1 MTARLLWLSALVLAS
16 ASGAACS
23 VDLEADIA
31 SATGRFERRLTAA
44 DGTVDLDVT
53 TGSGSVDIR
62 RGNGRDVTVVGVV
75 RAHRGFWNGGSS
87 AEERVRRIEAN
98 PPVSQAGNSVRIGYF
113 DDASLPRNVSISY
126 EITVPADTT
135 VRSRTGSG
143 SQRIDSLNGRVDVET
158 GSGGIRVG
166 RAGGAV
172 AASTGSGSIEVLGA
186 GGLTARTG
194 SGSIEASDIV
204 GPVRAQTG
212 SGGVT
217 IGGTPTGDWTVRTGS
232 GSIGLR
238 LPADAGF
245 DVDARTG
252 SGGISANHPIE
263 LRGAV
268 SRNHLQ
274 GRVRGGGPRIEASAG
289 SGSIRLD

>member
-16 ASGAACS
+16 ASGAGCS
-23 VDLEADIA
+23 VDLEADIV
-31 SATGRFERRLTAA
+31 SATGRFERRLSAA

-53 TGSGSVDIR
+53 TGSGRVDIR
-62 RGNGRDVTVVGVV
+62 RGDGRDVTVVGVV
-75 RAHRGFWNGGSS
+75 RAHRGFWNGSS

-98 PPVSQAGNSVRIGYF
+98 PPVSQSGNSFRIGHF
-113 DDASLPRNVSISY
+113 DDESMQRNVSISY

-158 GSGGIRVG
+158 GSGSIRVG

-204 GPVRAQTG
+204 GTVRAQTG